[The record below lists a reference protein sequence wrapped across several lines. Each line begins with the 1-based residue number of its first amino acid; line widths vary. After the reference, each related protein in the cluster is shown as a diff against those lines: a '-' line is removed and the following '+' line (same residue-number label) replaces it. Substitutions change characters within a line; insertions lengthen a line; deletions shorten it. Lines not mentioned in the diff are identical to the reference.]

1 MRRELS
7 FLILLVVGIAL
18 GAYIYFVERKRP
30 ASDEP
35 EQKPKVFA
43 EVQEADIEEIVVSGD
58 AQTTRLT
65 KADGKWRIVSPITAD
80 ADTDQVNNLTGN
92 FATLERSDVVDENP
106 RNLKEFGLEPPRA
119 EVAFRT
125 KGSRELRRLRVGNK
139 APTGGELYAQV
150 EGEKRVILISGFME
164 AVFVRSTFDLRNK
177 AILAF
182 ERDKVER
189 LEIAAADRALTLTH
203 APSDW
208 KITRPLNVR
217 ADFGTAEG
225 LVGRL
230 STAQM
235 RSVVSD
241 ETPAPGALQ
250 QYGLAEPAITVTLTA
265 GSARAVLKIG
275 RTDPAGNY
283 YAMDT
288 ARPLVFTVEPS
299 LVDDLKKSPA
309 DFRRKD
315 LFEFRPFNATR
326 VEVTRNGQ
334 PMAFELVK
342 NADPKAVTTDKWR
355 QVSPARDLDRQKMD
369 SFLSAFSNLRI
380 DTWADKSD
388 GLGLDSPQ
396 LAFVVTFEDGKKEE
410 RVLFARKGDEVH
422 ATRSDEPG
430 AGKIPTSDYDAALR
444 ALDDLL
450 K

>member
-30 ASDEP
+30 AGDEP

-58 AQTTRLT
+58 GQTTRLA

-150 EGEKRVILISGFME
+150 EGEQRVILISGFME

-182 ERDKVER
+182 ERDKIER
-189 LEIAAADRALTLTH
+189 IEIAGADRALTLTH
-203 APSDW
+203 APSEW
-208 KITRPLNVR
+208 KITHPLNVR
-217 ADFGTAEG
+217 ADFGTADG

-241 ETPAPGALQ
+241 ETPTPGALQ

-275 RTDPAGNY
+275 RTDPAGDY

-315 LFEFRPFNATR
+315 VFEFRPFNATR
-326 VEVTRNGQ
+326 VELKRNGQ
-334 PMAFELVK
+334 PLVFELVK
-342 NADPKAVTTDKWR
+342 NTDPKAATTDKWR

-380 DTWADKSD
+380 DMWTDKSD

-396 LAFVVTFEDGKKEE
+396 LAFVVKFEDGKKEE
-410 RVLFARKGDEVH
+410 RVVFARKGDEVH

-430 AGKIPTSDYDAALR
+430 AGRIPTTDYDAALR